1 MAIMSRRA
9 KVLVAWVGMLFLSGG
24 VLAAESAEGSE
35 AGGGYPAIVW
45 VGTVATD
52 LLYVP
57 AKLAYAGVG
66 AVTGAFGWLLT
77 GGDTDVTKAI
87 WNASLGGTYVVTPAM
102 LEGKEKVYFSG
113 S

>member
-1 MAIMSRRA
+1 MSIMTKPVKVLA
-9 KVLVAWVGMLFLSGG
+9 AWVLVALLTGTA
-24 VLAAESAEGSE
+24 LAVESADDSGSND
-35 AGGGYPAIVW
+35 GHPAIVW

-57 AKLAYAGVG
+57 AKLMYAGVG

-77 GGDTDVTKAI
+77 GGNTDAAKAI
-87 WNASLGGTYVVTPAM
+87 WKPSMGGTYVVTPSM
-102 LEGKEKVYFSG
+102 LEGKEKVRFSG

>member
-1 MAIMSRRA
+1 MSRRA
-9 KVLVAWVGMLFLSGG
+9 TVLVAWVGMLFLSGT
-24 VLAAESAEGSE
+24 VLAAESAEASE
-35 AGGGYPAIVW
+35 AGGGHPAIVW

-52 LLYVP
+52 LVYVP

-77 GGDTDVTKAI
+77 AGDTDVAKAI
-87 WNASLGGTYVVTPAM
+87 WSASLGGTYVVTPSM
-102 LEGKEKVYFSG
+102 MEGEQPVHFSG